1 MHKTFKLAALGAVV
15 LALTACGGGG
25 GDEDGGSG
33 GSPVVGRNGTV
44 DVGSV
49 NLPGGQTCNIPGFAQ
64 ALIAEINAARA
75 QARNCGATAMPA
87 APAIGYWNTRLTD
100 AALRHSS
107 DMASKGFF
115 SHTGSDGS
123 SVADRVSNSNY
134 DIGASDVQENLA
146 KGASLSSARSVVAG
160 WLTSPGHCMSVM
172 TSSHKE
178 IGAACVMAGD
188 AYKNYW
194 TLVLAGR

>member
-1 MHKTFKLAALGAVV
+1 MNMKFKLAALGAVV
-15 LALTACGGGG
+15 MALAACGGGG
-25 GDEDGGSG
+25 GEDDGGNG
-33 GSPVVGRNGTV
+33 GTPVVGRNGTV

-100 AALRHSS
+100 AATAHSS
-107 DMASKGFF
+107 DMAQKGFF

-123 SVADRVSNSNY
+123 HFTDRLARAGYRDSGSEENIAANSTN
-134 DIGASDVQENLA
+134 AS
-146 KGASLSSARSVVAG
+146 SVVKS
-160 WLTSPGHCMSVM
+160 WVNSPSHCMSIM
-172 TSSHKE
+172 TKEHKE
-178 IGAACVMAGD
+178 AGAACVSGA
-188 AYKNYW
+188 APYRHYW
-194 TLVLAGR
+194 TLLLGR